1 MNISRPGMHLEH
13 GASAAYL
20 AVDRFPGLLY
30 APLYRHRD
38 RCVNI
43 ERAGTGGKIGLKSG
57 VAGQLHVH
65 VAGACP
71 NLPRAGLRP
80 LGSDVSTAGL
90 AAKCA
95 IQATSR
101 DVS

>member
-1 MNISRPGMHLEH
+1 MNISRPGVHLEH

-20 AVDRFPGLLY
+20 AVDRFPRLLH
-30 APLYRHRD
+30 APVYRHRD
-38 RCVNI
+38 GRVNI
-43 ERAGTGGKIGLKSG
+43 ERAGTGGKIGLESG
-57 VAGQLHVH
+57 VAGQPHTH

-71 NLPRAGLRP
+71 NLPRAGLRTF
-80 LGSDVSTAGL
+80 GSDVPTAGL

-95 IQATSR
+95 IQATGR